1 MQYGPKIVT
10 NGLVLALDAAEANS
24 YGPIKAEVLV
34 VAGGGAGGGY
44 HGGGGGAGGVLYTSN
59 YTIARNTTYTVTVG
73 QGGAGANSTS
83 NTGDPG
89 GNSIFSGASTVLT
102 AVGGGA
108 GKSQGNATQARN
120 NGGSGGGGC
129 DGNSSSI
136 TGGSGTAGQGF
147 NGGDVSAESGPALAV
162 YYGTAGGGGAGGVG
176 GTGGIANGGFGGPG
190 LPFYISGTTQYY
202 GGGGGGTN
210 LTNVLTYG
218 IGGIG
223 GGGTG
228 GVSPSP
234 HNSPL
239 RYSTSGSA
247 NTGGGGGGYLYSGHG
262 GGSGGSGI
270 VIIRYKGPQKAT
282 GGTITT
288 VDNETVHTFTSS
300 GSFVAGTNFAD
311 LSGNNITCTLTGSP
325 VFNSANNG
333 SIVFNGSTQIST
345 FTPTPTILQGN
356 PNFTVIGFYKRTGNF
371 SSKGFW
377 GIGGSN
383 AGGTGQGICN
393 WNYGNTNEIAID
405 SWGESTFTTGQT
417 YPLNTWIGVAWRK
430 IAGPTTRANCIIS
443 LFDGTNITHYTS
455 TALTVLRAESATNLN
470 INSIGGITLGSI
482 SVDTGYC
489 SPVNIANHCI
499 YNRLLSDAEILLNFQ
514 ATKARFGL

>member
-1 MQYGPKIVT
+1 MSTVTGGPKIVKS
-10 NGLVLALDAAEANS
+10 GLILDLDASSANS

-44 HGGGGGAGGVLYTSN
+44 HGGGGGGGGVLYTSN
-59 YTIARNTTYTVTVG
+59 YTIVRNTTYTVTVG

-89 GNSIFSGASTVLT
+89 ENSIFSGASTVLT

-136 TGGSGTAGQGF
+136 TGGSGTAAQGF
-147 NGGDVSAESGPALAV
+147 NGGDVSAESGAALAV

-176 GTGGIANGGFGGPG
+176 GTGGIVNGGFGGPG
-190 LPFYISGTTQYY
+190 LPFSISGTSQYY

-210 LTNVLTYG
+210 LTNILTYG
-218 IGGIG
+218 LGGIG

-247 NTGGGGGGYLYSGHG
+247 NTGGGGGGYLFNAQG

-288 VDNETVHTFTSS
+288 VGTETVHTFTSS
-300 GSFVAGTNFAD
+300 GTFVTGTFFVD
-311 LSGNNITCTLTGSP
+311 LSGNRNNGTINGAT
-325 VFNSANNG
+325 FNSANGG
-333 SIVFNGSTQIST
+333 SIVFNGSSQYVSVSSLI
-345 FTPTPTILQGN
+345 
-356 PNFTVIGFYKRTGNF
+356 TGNQSF
-371 SSKGFW
+371 
-377 GIGGSN
+377 
-383 AGGTGQGICN
+383 
-393 WNYGNTNEIAID
+393 
-405 SWGESTFTTGQT
+405 SWGAWIYPTATGTPVFFGNNSTGLGMVS
-417 YPLNTWIGVAWRK
+417 YWDSANNKVRVGTWGLDRLTSGTAILPSNWGYTFW
-430 IAGPTTRANCIIS
+430 TW
-443 LFDGTNITHYTS
+443 DGTTLTSYTNGIADGTATGFSFNISNLYT
-455 TALTVLRAESATNLN
+455 T
-470 INSIGGITLGSI
+470 IGNAVNAQYFAGRIAQTL
-482 SVDTGYC
+482 V
-489 SPVNIANHCI
+489 
-499 YNRLLSDAEILLNFQ
+499 YNRVLSAAEIMQNYQ
-514 ATKARFGL
+514 AVKTRFGL

>member
-1 MQYGPKIVT
+1 MSTVTGGPKIVKS
-10 NGLVLALDAAEANS
+10 GLILDLDASSANS

-44 HGGGGGAGGVLYTSN
+44 HGGGGGGGGVLYTSN
-59 YTIARNTTYTVTVG
+59 YTIVRNTTYTVTVG

-89 GNSIFSGASTVLT
+89 ENSIFSGASTVLT

-136 TGGSGTAGQGF
+136 TGGSGTAAQGF
-147 NGGDVSAESGPALAV
+147 NGGDVSAESGAALAV

-176 GTGGIANGGFGGPG
+176 GTGGIVNGGFGGPG
-190 LPFYISGTTQYY
+190 LPFSISGTSQYY

-210 LTNVLTYG
+210 LTNILTYG
-218 IGGIG
+218 LGGIG

-247 NTGGGGGGYLYSGHG
+247 NTGGGGGGYLYSGNG

-282 GGTITT
+282 GGTVTT
-288 VDNETVHTFTSS
+288 VGTETVHTFTSS
-300 GSFVAGTNFAD
+300 GTFVTGTNFID
-311 LSGNNITCTLTGSP
+311 LSGNRNNGTINGAT
-325 VFNSANNG
+325 FNSANGG
-333 SIVFNGSTQIST
+333 SIVFNGSSQYVSVSSLI
-345 FTPTPTILQGN
+345 
-356 PNFTVIGFYKRTGNF
+356 TGNQSF
-371 SSKGFW
+371 
-377 GIGGSN
+377 
-383 AGGTGQGICN
+383 
-393 WNYGNTNEIAID
+393 
-405 SWGESTFTTGQT
+405 SWGAWIYPTATGTPVFFGNNSTGLGMVS
-417 YPLNTWIGVAWRK
+417 YWDSANNKVRVGTWGLDRLTSGTAILPSNWGYTFW
-430 IAGPTTRANCIIS
+430 TW
-443 LFDGTNITHYTS
+443 DGTTLTSYTNGIADGTATGFSFNISNLYT
-455 TALTVLRAESATNLN
+455 T
-470 INSIGGITLGSI
+470 IGNAVNAQYFAGRIAQTL
-482 SVDTGYC
+482 V
-489 SPVNIANHCI
+489 
-499 YNRLLSDAEILLNFQ
+499 YNRVLSAAEIMQNFQ
-514 ATKARFGL
+514 ATKTRFGL